1 MAVCS
6 PLLTAPGR
14 LEIFAFFMLTGI
26 FSTLLIKETKLQSL
40 EELSNEKQD
49 GFIEGQSAFPP
60 SLSGPRY

>member
-1 MAVCS
+1 MSTVYQLYVCVCLS
-6 PLLTAPGR
+6 RVADGTRDR

-49 GFIEGQSAFPP
+49 GFIEG
-60 SLSGPRY
+60 

>member
-1 MAVCS
+1 MLPS
-6 PLLTAPGR
+6 LFS

-49 GFIEGQSAFPP
+49 GFIEGQSASPP

>member
-1 MAVCS
+1 MVECYL
-6 PLLTAPGR
+6 LLTAPRR

-49 GFIEGQSAFPP
+49 GFIEGQSAFPL